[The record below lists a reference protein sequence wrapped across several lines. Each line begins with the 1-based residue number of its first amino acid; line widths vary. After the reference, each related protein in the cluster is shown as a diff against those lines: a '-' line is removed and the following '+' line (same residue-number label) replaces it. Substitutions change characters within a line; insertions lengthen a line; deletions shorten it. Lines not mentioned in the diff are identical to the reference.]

1 MQNHRSK
8 KKPYANIAPR
18 YQRGD
23 IVKKSKI
30 DKKHAHWTLNKKL
43 KDIEEVM
50 IFAKKVDGRPWS
62 EIPPH
67 LQKRYF
73 NTKGVPEIQSISL
86 AEQEYLPPKSPW
98 SPYLKLSK

>member
-23 IVKKSKI
+23 IVKKPKT
-30 DKKHAHWTLNKKL
+30 DKKHAHWTLSKKL
-43 KDIEEVM
+43 KDIGGVM
-50 IFAKKVDGRPWS
+50 ALAKKDGIPWS

-67 LQKRYF
+67 RRKRYF

-86 AEQEYLPPKSPW
+86 AEKEYLAPESPW
-98 SPYLKLSK
+98 WPYLKLSK

>member
-8 KKPYANIAPR
+8 KKPYTNIAPR
-18 YQRGD
+18 YQTGD

-30 DKKHAHWTLNKKL
+30 DKKHPHWTLNDKIRKIQ
-43 KDIEEVM
+43 DVM
-50 IFAKKVDGRPWS
+50 AFAKRAETRSWS
-62 EIPPH
+62 EIPKH
-67 LQKRYF
+67 RQKRYF

-86 AEQEYLPPKSPW
+86 AEQEYLPPESPW

>member
-18 YQRGD
+18 YQTGD

-30 DKKHAHWTLNKKL
+30 DKKHPHWTLNDKIRKIQ
-43 KDIEEVM
+43 DVM
-50 IFAKKVDGRPWS
+50 AFAKKDGIPWS

-67 LQKRYF
+67 RRKRYF

-86 AEQEYLPPKSPW
+86 AEQEYLPPKTPW

>member
-8 KKPYANIAPR
+8 KKPYTNIAPR

-30 DKKHAHWTLNKKL
+30 DKKHAHWTLSEKL
-43 KDIEEVM
+43 EAIGGVM
-50 IFAKKVDGRPWS
+50 ALAKEDGIPWS

>member
-30 DKKHAHWTLNKKL
+30 DKKHAHWTLSEKL
-43 KDIEEVM
+43 EAIGGVM
-50 IFAKKVDGRPWS
+50 AFAKKDGIPWS
-62 EIPPH
+62 KIPPH
-67 LQKRYF
+67 RRKRYF
-73 NTKGVPEIQSISL
+73 NTKGVPEIQLISL
-86 AEQEYLPPKSPW
+86 EEAKYLPPESSW
-98 SPYLKLSK
+98 WRYLKLSK

>member
-18 YQRGD
+18 YRTGG

-30 DKKHAHWTLNKKL
+30 DKDHPHWTLSGKL
-43 KDIEEVM
+43 EAIGGVM
-50 IFAKKVDGRPWS
+50 ALAKEDGIPWS

-67 LQKRYF
+67 RRDRYF
-73 NTKGVPEIQSISL
+73 NTKGVYKIQSISP
-86 AEQEYLPPKSPW
+86 AEAKYLPPKSSW
-98 SPYLKLSK
+98 WQYLKLSK

>member
-30 DKKHAHWTLNKKL
+30 DKKHAHWTLNDKL
-43 KDIEEVM
+43 EAIGGVIAFAEKDGI
-50 IFAKKVDGRPWS
+50 PWS
-62 EIPPH
+62 KIPPH
-67 LQKRYF
+67 RRKHYF
-73 NTKGVPEIQSISL
+73 NTKGVPEIQPISP
-86 AEQEYLPPKSPW
+86 AEKEYLPPESPW
-98 SPYLKLSK
+98 LKYLKLSK